1 MVNRT
6 HVNKTIIGG
15 QEMPTEPMFYDGNGE
30 KKQVTS
36 SAKPQEASVTLTP
49 EIRKSLSG
57 NPYVFVK

>member
-1 MVNRT
+1 
-6 HVNKTIIGG
+6 
-15 QEMPTEPMFYDGNGE
+15 MPTEPMFYDGNGE

-36 SAKPQEASVTLTP
+36 SANPQEVSVTLTP